1 MKFDEL
7 DINKWEDFES
17 KSIDL
22 TPFDKFSWKKIWVN
36 SFDENYNYQL
46 AYNHNFFIPIKILN
60 DHATFIGDKDV
71 VDYNNLLSKENNI
84 DDFLDLLN
92 KIFQTKISKLSL
104 YSISE
109 DSHFFSNFK
118 NSKLENLYKV
128 NIQEEDVSPYL
139 LLPETWD
146 EYLMNLSK
154 KRRHEIKR
162 KIRRFE
168 ENFDFSSGDHNSIDN
183 FEEIFDDFI
192 RLHKLSSDEKKLF
205 MNSDREKFF
214 KELIYKFLS
223 ENNLLYSY
231 LKVENQTVACSISF
245 SQNNIRYLYN
255 SGFDPKYIKHSTGL
269 INHLFAIKRSIEN
282 KYEIFDFMRGNER
295 YKYDLGGIDKKVYS
309 VLLER
314 K

>member
-1 MKFDEL
+1 M
-7 DINKWEDFES
+7 
-17 KSIDL
+17 
-22 TPFDKFSWKKIWVN
+22 
-36 SFDENYNYQL
+36 
-46 AYNHNFFIPIKILN
+46 N

-84 DDFLDLLN
+84 EDFLDLLN

-192 RLHKLSSDEKKLF
+192 RLHKLSSDEKNLF
-205 MNSDREKFF
+205 MNITMSNYVFIFF
-214 KELIYKFLS
+214 IC
-223 ENNLLYSY
+223 NILLMIS
-231 LKVENQTVACSISF
+231 SI
-245 SQNNIRYLYN
+245 LLV
-255 SGFDPKYIKHSTGL
+255 STGL
-269 INHLFAIKRSIEN
+269 L
-282 KYEIFDFMRGNER
+282 YE
-295 YKYDLGGIDKKVYS
+295 DKS
-309 VLLER
+309 CLPNT
-314 K
+314 